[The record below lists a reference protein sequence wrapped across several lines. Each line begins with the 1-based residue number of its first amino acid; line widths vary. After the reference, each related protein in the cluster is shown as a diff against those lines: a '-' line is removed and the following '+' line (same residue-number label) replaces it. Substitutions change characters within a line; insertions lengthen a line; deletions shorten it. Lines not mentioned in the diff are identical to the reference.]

1 MNIGNW
7 NTLRVVSDTKF
18 GLYLVDEDGNDVL
31 LPNKYSPR
39 EAQIGDEMEVFIYRD
54 SEQRL
59 VATTLQPLILR
70 DTFAFLKVKQVGTV
84 GAFLDWGLEKDL
96 LVPYKE
102 QDPRMEAGRRYL
114 VYLYLDTASD
124 RLVATNRIRRHVSNT
139 NLEVAV
145 GDEVSLLI
153 WEETEIGYR
162 AIVNNRH
169 HGMLY
174 RTDLFEPLRIGERM
188 VGFVRAVREDN
199 KLDLSLQPLGLENLE
214 AGAEKLLALLKEKGG
229 KLHFGDK
236 SDPEEIQRTLKMSKK
251 TFKRAAGM
259 LLKKGLV
266 KVTESEVTLV

>member
-174 RTDLFEPLRIGERM
+174 RTDLYEPLRIGERM
-188 VGFVRAVREDN
+188 SGFVRAIREDN

-229 KLHFGDK
+229 KLPFGDK